1 MEQTAV
7 KAFEKELTS
16 NPDLAG
22 ALQSILAQSGEGRD
36 NLSPETE
43 RKLLE
48 KIREHGYDLTAE
60 DIRANAA
67 SNMASSKGDGTVSLS
82 EEEMEKVAGGSMSD
96 FFNLVRE
103 TWDEFQHCGTSL
115 FC

>member
-1 MEQTAV
+1 MEQTTV
-7 KAFEKELTS
+7 KAFEKELMS
-16 NPDLAG
+16 NPDFAG
-22 ALQSILAQSGEGRD
+22 ALQSILAQSSEDRD
-36 NLSPETE
+36 SLSPETE

-48 KIREHGYDLTAE
+48 KIREHGYDLSAE

-67 SNMASSKGDGTVSLS
+67 SNMAGEGTVSLS